1 MGFRRLLAVASVAA
15 LVLVACGS
23 DAKSSNGAATSV
35 ATTAAGS
42 ASSSAPTSAAGSDTT
57 AASTTTGASDST
69 APSADPAAAA
79 ADRLTAD
86 YAGTDRALPASSPAP
101 VAGKNVWVIP
111 CATAAEGCAIPANAI
126 ADAGKRIG
134 WKVTV
139 SDGGFDPTVQSNGIR
154 SAIADHADAIVLIA
168 VDCPNV
174 LTAAQEAKD
183 AGILLYSDFSL
194 DCNEGTTG
202 PQLFDGWATFSP
214 ERTQYSTYL
223 HDVRAR
229 VAVDWMITNAGSDA
243 KVLLVDQTDLLNAQ
257 IEKKAFQA
265 LLAADCSSC
274 VLSTVGFTGAD
285 LLSGNLRGIV
295 AAALAADPSVQA
307 VVAPYDAS
315 ISLGI
320 GPAVAAATVKPL
332 VVGYEGLTANM
343 TEIKAGGPTSMSTGF
358 PSQWVGW
365 QSVDELNRLFAGQP
379 LVDEGMGWQAVDAKH
394 NIPTATTFYDGNVD
408 ESGAP
413 KQDYQANFLKIWG
426 VA

>member
-1 MGFRRLLAVASVAA
+1 MGFRRLLAGASVAA

-23 DAKSSNGAATSV
+23 DDNSSDGAATV
-35 ATTAAGS
+35 ATTAAGT
-42 ASSSAPTSAAGSDTT
+42 AASSAPTSAAGTDTT
-57 AASTTTGASDST
+57 AASATTAASGST
-69 APSADPAAAA
+69 SPSADPAAAA
-79 ADRLTAD
+79 ADRLIAH
-86 YAGTDRALPASSPAP
+86 YAGTDRALPTSSPAP

-111 CATAAEGCAIPANAI
+111 CAIAAEGCAIPANAI

-174 LTAAQEAKD
+174 STAAQEAKD

-194 DCNEGTTG
+194 DCNEGTSG

-214 ERTQYSTYL
+214 ERTQYSAYL

-229 VAVDWMITNAGSDA
+229 VAVDWMITTVGTDA
-243 KVLLVDQTDLLNAQ
+243 KILLVDQTDLLNAQ
-257 IEKKAFQA
+257 IEKKAFQD

-295 AAALAADPSVQA
+295 AAALAADPSVQV

-320 GPAVAAATVKPL
+320 GPAVTAATIKPL
-332 VVGYEGLTANM
+332 VVGYEGLSANM
-343 TEIKAGGPTSMSTGF
+343 AEIKAGGPTSLSTGF

-379 LVDEGMGWQAVDAKH
+379 LVDQGMGWQAVDADH

-408 ESGAP
+408 KSGAP